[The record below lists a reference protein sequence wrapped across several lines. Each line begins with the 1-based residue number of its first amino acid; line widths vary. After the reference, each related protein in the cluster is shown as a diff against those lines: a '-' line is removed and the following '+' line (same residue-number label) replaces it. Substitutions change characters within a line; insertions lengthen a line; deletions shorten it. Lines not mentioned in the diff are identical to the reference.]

1 MMGLLTLLSQIAEK
15 SVSEDDLTAD
25 NVEIQ
30 ENEGEG

>member
-1 MMGLLTLLSQIAEK
+1 MCLLTLLSQIAEK

>member
-1 MMGLLTLLSQIAEK
+1 MMGLLTLLIQIGEK